1 MNDTGAFSRVVWCV
15 KCWNICILYSSGSR
29 FSEVL
34 TTSTQSSA
42 LSKTITWG
50 SAFELSYSDRPKWQW
65 WVQTIADCRWTCG
78 PSQLAFSTISTVAWL
93 WLVSPGPALTV
104 SPPFFPEKTGDFF
117 YSLLSLL
124 LISLRC
130 HPLDGVITHLFTCP
144 TSFVHYFIVNSATI
158 FFRSGVIPR
167 EGVTRDGSPPSR
179 PPQWRHWIGS
189 CFTVIRRT
197 RFMFA
202 VMLMA
207 DGPSFLYKKL
217 LRETWHKKLV
227 YKSHTE
233 PPKFLVRET
242 WTMTEMIKNFK
253 FYFFSG

>member
-1 MNDTGAFSRVVWCV
+1 MVGADNSRLQVDLWPKSVGFFDNQYSGVTMVGVTRAGTDSVTPIFSW
-15 KCWNICILYSSGSR
+15 K
-29 FSEVL
+29 
-34 TTSTQSSA
+34 
-42 LSKTITWG
+42 
-50 SAFELSYSDRPKWQW
+50 
-65 WVQTIADCRWTCG
+65 
-78 PSQLAFSTISTVAWL
+78 
-93 WLVSPGPALTV
+93 
-104 SPPFFPEKTGDFF
+104 KTGDF
-117 YSLLSLL
+117 L
-124 LISLRC
+124 LITVTFIDFTQVS
-130 HPLDGVITHLFTCP
+130 PLDGVITHLFTCP

-233 PPKFLVRET
+233 PPMFLVRET
-242 WTMTEMIKNFK
+242 WTMTETIKNFK
-253 FYFFSG
+253 FYFFFRIALHDQQNGQKDETTNNKQQQNIVKKTKRTSNQ